1 VAGPPDSIS
10 PAGELQ
16 DVFGH
21 RIIARQ
27 AQRGGRVREVLE
39 VGHAVEAC
47 CGGLAKE
54 CGGVVGA
61 PGCGVQEGMVRS
73 VEGVEV

>member
-1 VAGPPDSIS
+1 M
-10 PAGELQ
+10 
-16 DVFGH
+16 FGY
-21 RIIARQ
+21 RIIAWQ

-47 CGGLAKE
+47 CGGLGKE

-61 PGCGVQEGMVRS
+61 PRCGVQESMVRS
-73 VEGVEV
+73 IESVEV